1 MKQILRCVIDRG
13 GSVRLDDVPMPVCN
27 ENEIIV
33 SNKYSLI
40 SIGTEIQMAK
50 MDTAGAVSTT
60 LKDDK
65 MKNTIFKM
73 FKSMKLVDFLNPLI
87 LYFDLLKI
95 PKIVLKT
102 YQCF

>member
-40 SIGTEIQMAK
+40 SIGTEMQMAK
-50 MDTAGAVSTT
+50 MNTSGAVSTT
-60 LKDDK
+60 LKDSK
-65 MKNTIFKM
+65 MKNTVFNMYFSNINFIF
-73 FKSMKLVDFLNPLI
+73 
-87 LYFDLLKI
+87 
-95 PKIVLKT
+95 
-102 YQCF
+102 